1 MVNKDIEVVYLNFIL
16 TFLFVVNSIVKY
28 VIHIPGCH
36 GICKRKVVY
45 EISKDGQLIKN
56 GEFLL
61 YKFLGFYS
69 GSILFHR
76 ESHDLETFG
85 KEIEKSELKK
95 KVNKEYDGILAE
107 RMDNNIH
114 DEKYMLTYFFAEML
128 E

>member
-1 MVNKDIEVVYLNFIL
+1 M
-16 TFLFVVNSIVKY
+16 NSIVKY
-28 VIHIPGCH
+28 IVHITGCH

-45 EISKDGQLIKN
+45 EIGKDGQLIKN
-56 GEFLL
+56 GEFLP

-69 GSILFHR
+69 ESVLFHR

-95 KVNKEYDGILAE
+95 INKEYDGILAE
-107 RMDNNIH
+107 RMDNNIP